1 MGVVAGLIL
10 PPLNKQRMVF
20 SCISCVIFHLLSVW
34 DLRIHLAQNEKS
46 IHHPV
51 DVFFEN
57 HYYHSSNISSA
68 PFGHM
73 VELHFPTSLS

>member
-10 PPLNKQRMVF
+10 PPLNKQRIVF
-20 SCISCVIFHLLSVW
+20 GCISCVMFHLLSVW

-51 DVFFEN
+51 DVFLKIIITIYQIFLVLLL
-57 HYYHSSNISSA
+57 
-68 PFGHM
+68 G
-73 VELHFPTSLS
+73 TW